1 MKILF
6 LILFISFTLVSCDLF
21 TTREGETPD
30 QGRLNFQTAVQPG
43 LVIENL
49 KNALKDKNI
58 SNYMACFVDTLFANK
73 NFMFISS
80 SEAALIYPIFL
91 HGWGLSEEKSYI
103 TNVFN
108 TLPLDLPVTL
118 TLSDTIVSY
127 LSGDSL
133 IYSASYFLNVPFA
146 SAELFPTNY
155 SGNLEFSM
163 LRDDRAIWVIYLWKD
178 NKSQALPSWSDLK
191 GSFY

>member
-1 MKILF
+1 MKKLF
-6 LILFISFTLVSCDLF
+6 LILFITFILVSCDLF
-21 TTREGETPD
+21 TTREGEIPD

-43 LVIENL
+43 IVIENL

-73 NFMFISS
+73 YFMFISS

-91 HGWGLSEEKSYI
+91 QGWGLSEEKSYI

-108 TLPLDLPVTL
+108 AVPPDLPITL
-118 TLSDTIVSY
+118 TFNDTIISY

-133 IYSASYFLNVPFA
+133 IYSASYFLNVPFP
-146 SAELFPTNY
+146 SDKPFPTNY
-155 SGNLEFSM
+155 AGNLEFSM
-163 LRDDRAIWVIYLWKD
+163 LRDDRAVWVIYLWKD
-178 NKSQALPSWSDLK
+178 NKSKELPSWSDLK

>member
-1 MKILF
+1 MKPLF

-49 KNALKDKNI
+49 KNSLKDKNI

-91 HGWGLSEEKSYI
+91 QGWGLSEEKSYI

-108 TLPLDLPVTL
+108 TLPPDLPVTL
-118 TLSDTIVSY
+118 TLNDTIVSY

-146 SAELFPTNY
+146 SDELFPTNY

-163 LRDDRAIWVIYLWKD
+163 MRDDRAVWVIYFWKD
-178 NKSQALPSWSDLK
+178 NKSQALLGWSDLK